1 MNGDDIINNCINCN
15 SEYPFGISKNNYLNC
30 YKNCTYYY
38 YFDKFGNYTCTETD
52 LCPEEYNKLI
62 IDKRECINN
71 CELDNEYKYEFI
83 NKCYS
88 KCPKELKE
96 SINNK
101 YYCVCDEEKPFVI
114 IETEECVEYCDINT
128 FLNSCIINYIGEIY
142 EENNLNFTE
151 ENKEKL
157 EEIKKA
163 QEIKIQD
170 IILKNFE
177 KGFTLENYDTSEL
190 DKGNDL
196 VTKLEKMVITLTTTD
211 NQKKNK
217 NDNSSKVDIG
227 QCEDILRGV
236 YNITEDKKL
245 YMKKIDVFQEG
256 MKIPKIEYDIY
267 GQLNESNLIKLNK
280 SYCNNVKAEISVH
293 VVLTENID
301 KYNTSSD
308 YYNDICYPSAS
319 DSGTDIILKDRKN
332 EYLKGNYTVCQDGC
346 DFTKYDYNTLKAICS
361 CDIRETSPSYALMK
375 IDKEKLFKNFIDIN
389 NIANINILKC
399 YQTLFSKNGIK
410 KNLGFLIIIP
420 IIIFHFISL
429 ILLLTKSLT
438 IIKNLIKDII
448 FGIKNWKLV
457 QDDKKAKQIK
467 IENEKFKKEKEEK
480 INIKKKDKKNIMPK
494 KKANKQKKNLNP
506 PKNVRKQNK
515 TVVVNSYS
523 NLIINKHDT
532 LKTMKKEIINQN
544 NIKELPQKEIIIQK
558 TFEIMAYND
567 EELNQLSYPLALR
580 SDNRT
585 YCEYYKSL
593 IKTKHNLIFSFF
605 YSKDYNSRIIKID
618 LFFITFICEF
628 AINTLF
634 FDDDSMHKI
643 YEEKGKF
650 DFLYQLPQ
658 IIYSTMISYALNI
671 LLNFLALSE
680 DYILDLKKNKND
692 INVDRRYAKI
702 YKKLKIALMIY
713 FIISLILLL
722 FFWYYISMF
731 CAVYKNTQT
740 HLIKD
745 TFISLGTSF
754 LYPFGIYLIPGFF
767 RIPALSNKRNK
778 RECLYNISKFIQMV

>member
-1 MNGDDIINNCINCN
+1 
-15 SEYPFGISKNNYLNC
+15 
-30 YKNCTYYY
+30 
-38 YFDKFGNYTCTETD
+38 
-52 LCPEEYNKLI
+52 
-62 IDKRECINN
+62 
-71 CELDNEYKYEFI
+71 
-83 NKCYS
+83 
-88 KCPKELKE
+88 
-96 SINNK
+96 
-101 YYCVCDEEKPFVI
+101 
-114 IETEECVEYCDINT
+114 
-128 FLNSCIINYIGEIY
+128 
-142 EENNLNFTE
+142 
-151 ENKEKL
+151 
-157 EEIKKA
+157 
-163 QEIKIQD
+163 
-170 IILKNFE
+170 
-177 KGFTLENYDTSEL
+177 
-190 DKGNDL
+190 
-196 VTKLEKMVITLTTTD
+196 
-211 NQKKNK
+211 
-217 NDNSSKVDIG
+217 
-227 QCEDILRGV
+227 
-236 YNITEDKKL
+236 
-245 YMKKIDVFQEG
+245 
-256 MKIPKIEYDIY
+256 
-267 GQLNESNLIKLNK
+267 
-280 SYCNNVKAEISVH
+280 
-293 VVLTENID
+293 
-301 KYNTSSD
+301 
-308 YYNDICYPSAS
+308 
-319 DSGTDIILKDRKN
+319 
-332 EYLKGNYTVCQDGC
+332 
-346 DFTKYDYNTLKAICS
+346 
-361 CDIRETSPSYALMK
+361 
-375 IDKEKLFKNFIDIN
+375 
-389 NIANINILKC
+389 
-399 YQTLFSKNGIK
+399 
-410 KNLGFLIIIP
+410 
-420 IIIFHFISL
+420 
-429 ILLLTKSLT
+429 
-438 IIKNLIKDII
+438 
-448 FGIKNWKLV
+448 
-457 QDDKKAKQIK
+457 
-467 IENEKFKKEKEEK
+467 
-480 INIKKKDKKNIMPK
+480 MPK

-523 NLIINKHDT
+523 NLIINKHYT
-532 LKTMKKEIINQN
+532 LKTMKKESINQN
-544 NIKELPQKEIIIQK
+544 NIIELPQKETIIQK
-558 TFEIMAYND
+558 TLEIMAYND

-618 LFFITFICEF
+618 LFFITFVCEF